1 MMKKMYRILIVLCL
15 FATNG
20 ALAGNSLLK
29 ETDIEA
35 VALKV
40 ATETVQGG
48 YKLLSVAELKQ
59 MIDGKENFVL
69 IDAHPTEEYNLAY
82 IDGARHFGFQSNHS
96 GNWEK
101 DIAMPDSFTQED
113 YRVLLGADKNKKIV
127 TYCGL
132 TKCGRSHNAASWA
145 KKLGYTNVY
154 RAPGGISAWI
164 DSGYSYKTNLNK

>member
-1 MMKKMYRILIVLCL
+1 MKKHIILAILL
-15 FATNG
+15 IFMTTG

-40 ATETVQGG
+40 AKETVQGG

-59 MIDGKENFVL
+59 MLDAKEDFVL
-69 IDAHPTEEYNLAY
+69 IDAHPTEEHNLAY

-101 DIAMPDSFTQED
+101 DIAMPNNLTQED

-127 TYCGL
+127 AYCGL

-154 RAPGGISAWI
+154 RAPGGISAWR
-164 DSGYSYKTNLNK
+164 DAGYSYKTHLNK